1 MTNPPVSSNKALTFT
16 LLSCGTVL
24 GLAGTDLVLPAI
36 PTLPNSLAGTIE
48 QAQLVLAAY
57 AFGSGIGLL
66 FFGELGARYDQRRLL
81 IASLASFALLSLA
94 ATLTTSILQLV
105 SVRLLQGFA
114 GSAAAVFA
122 PGMIRKMFDERGA
135 LRALGLMGSIES
147 MVPALAPIL
156 GAWLLIYFDWEISF
170 VIIGALS
177 AVLAVVWLFF
187 SDLLPSLRSTQSRQ
201 GYAALLKNRNF
212 QHYALSQAFTLGG
225 LLVFVFG
232 APTVIILSMGGSL
245 TDFVVMQVIGIT
257 FYAISANLTSQS
269 VERFGAERMILFGSV
284 LSAIG
289 FSSIF
294 VFSVVGNNHP
304 QILWGLFVI
313 GNLGLGLR
321 GPPGFYS
328 AVLAA
333 GDNDA
338 RGAALM
344 LLYVLMTAALG
355 TTAVAPFIELGL
367 LPLSLVAALI
377 SWGSVGLVVR
387 NKRSPQL

>member
-1 MTNPPVSSNKALTFT
+1 MLTLS
-16 LLSCGTVL
+16 LLVCGTVL

-36 PTLPNSLAGTIE
+36 PTLPNSLSGNVE

-57 AFGSGIGLL
+57 AAGSGIGLL

-81 IASLASFALLSLA
+81 MASLAGFAVLSLL
-94 ATLTTSILQLV
+94 ATTTTSILQLV
-105 SVRLLQGFA
+105 AVRLVQGFA

-122 PGMIRKMFDERGA
+122 PGMIRKMFDEPTA

-156 GAWLLIYFDWEISF
+156 GAWLLLYFDWEISF
-170 VIIGALS
+170 VLIGALS
-177 AVLAVVWLFF
+177 SVLAVVWLFF
-187 SDLLPSLRSTQSRQ
+187 PDLLPSVRSTQSQQ
-201 GYAALLKNRNF
+201 GYAALLKNRRF
-212 QHYALSQAFTLGG
+212 QNYALSQAFTLGG

-232 APTVIILSMGGSL
+232 APTVITLTMGGGLS
-245 TDFVVMQVIGIT
+245 DFVVMQVIGIA
-257 FYAISANLTSQS
+257 FYVVSANLAGHTVQ
-269 VERFGAERMILFGSV
+269 RYGAQRMILLGSV
-284 LSAIG
+284 MSALG

-294 VFSVVGNNHP
+294 AYAVWGENNP
-304 QILWGLFVI
+304 QVLWALFAI

-321 GPPGFYS
+321 GPPGFYN

-355 TTAVAPFIELGL
+355 TAAVAPFIEIGL
-367 LPLSLVAALI
+367 MPLSLAASLA
-377 SWGSVGLVVR
+377 SWGSVVLVL
-387 NKRSPQL
+387 RSEPA

>member
-1 MTNPPVSSNKALTFT
+1 M
-16 LLSCGTVL
+16 CGTVL

-57 AFGSGIGLL
+57 AAGSGIGLL

-81 IASLASFALLSLA
+81 MASLAGFAVLSLL
-94 ATLTTSILQLV
+94 ATMTTSVLALV
-105 SVRLLQGFA
+105 GVRLLQGFA

-122 PGMIRKMFDERGA
+122 PGMIRKMFSEARA
-135 LRALGLMGSIES
+135 MRALGLMGSIES

-156 GAWLLIYFDWEISF
+156 GAWLLIYYDWQISF

-187 SDLLPSLRSTQSRQ
+187 PSLLPNVRSTQSNQ
-201 GYAALLKNRNF
+201 GYGALLKNQTF
-212 QHYALSQAFTLGG
+212 QNYALSQAFTLGG
-225 LLVFVFG
+225 LLIFVFG
-232 APTVIILSMGGSL
+232 APTVITLSMGGSL
-245 TDFVVMQVIGIT
+245 GDFVIMQVIGIG
-257 FYAISANLTSQS
+257 FYVVSANLVGHTVQ
-269 VERFGAERMILFGSV
+269 RFGAQPMILLGSV
-284 LSAIG
+284 MGAIG

-294 VFSVVGNNHP
+294 AYSIWGADNP
-304 QILWGLFVI
+304 QVLWGLFAI
-313 GNLGLGLR
+313 SNLGLGLR
-321 GPPGFYS
+321 GPPGFYN

-355 TTAVAPFIELGL
+355 TAAVAPFIERGL
-367 LPLSLVAALI
+367 MPLSLAAAIVTWASVA
-377 SWGSVGLVVR
+377 LVLR
-387 NKRSPQL
+387 TTASER

>member
-1 MTNPPVSSNKALTFT
+1 M
-16 LLSCGTVL
+16 CGTVL

-57 AFGSGIGLL
+57 AAGSGIGLL

-81 IASLASFALLSLA
+81 MASLAGFAVLSLL
-94 ATLTTSILQLV
+94 ATMTTSVLALV
-105 SVRLLQGFA
+105 GVRLLQGFA

-122 PGMIRKMFDERGA
+122 PGMIRKMFNEA
-135 LRALGLMGSIES
+135 AAMRALGLMGSIES

-156 GAWLLIYFDWEISF
+156 GAWLLIYYDWQISF

-187 SDLLPSLRSTQSRQ
+187 PSLLPSVRSTQSSQ
-201 GYAALLKNRNF
+201 GYGTLLQNRQF
-212 QHYALSQAFTLGG
+212 QNYALSQAFTLGG
-225 LLVFVFG
+225 LLIFVFG
-232 APTVIILSMGGSL
+232 APTVITLSMGGSL
-245 TDFVVMQVIGIT
+245 SDFVIMQVIGIA
-257 FYAISANLTSQS
+257 FYVASANLVGLT
-269 VERFGAERMILFGSV
+269 VERFGAQTMILLGSV
-284 LSAIG
+284 MGAIG

-294 VFSVVGNNHP
+294 AYSIWGANNP
-304 QILWGLFVI
+304 QVLWGLFAI
-313 GNLGLGLR
+313 SNLGLGLR
-321 GPPGFYS
+321 GPPGFYN

-355 TTAVAPFIELGL
+355 TAAVAPFIELGL
-367 LPLSLVAALI
+367 MPLSFAATLVTWASVALVMRTNA
-377 SWGSVGLVVR
+377 S
-387 NKRSPQL
+387 

>member
-1 MTNPPVSSNKALTFT
+1 V
-16 LLSCGTVL
+16 CGTVL

-36 PTLPNSLAGTIE
+36 PTLPNALRGSIE

-57 AFGSGIGLL
+57 AGGSGIGLL

-81 IASLASFALLSLA
+81 MASLAGFAALSLL
-94 ATLTTSILQLV
+94 ATVTTSILQLV

-122 PGMIRKMFDERGA
+122 PGMIRKMFDENGA
-135 LRALGLMGSIES
+135 LRALGLMGSVES

-170 VIIGALS
+170 VIIGTLS
-177 AVLAVVWLFF
+177 AALAVVWLFF
-187 SDLLPSLRSTQSRQ
+187 PNLLPNVRSTQSDQ
-201 GYAALLKNRNF
+201 GYTALLINRSF

-232 APTVIILSMGGSL
+232 APTVITLTMGGSL
-245 TDFVVMQVIGIT
+245 SDFVVMQVIGIT
-257 FYAISANLTSQS
+257 FYVVSANLTGQS
-269 VERFGAERMILFGSV
+269 VARFGAETMILFGSI
-284 LSAIG
+284 LSALG

-294 VFSVVGNNHP
+294 AYSLIATVHEAEAKP
-304 QILWGLFVI
+304 QVLWVLFAI

-328 AVLAA
+328 AVVAA

-355 TTAVAPFIELGL
+355 TALVAPFIELGL
-367 LPLSLVAALI
+367 MPLSLVAAAV
-377 SWGSVGLVVR
+377 SWASVGLVVS
-387 NKRSPQL
+387 NRSVAQL

>member
-1 MTNPPVSSNKALTFT
+1 
-16 LLSCGTVL
+16 L

-36 PTLPNSLAGTIE
+36 PTLPDALAGNIE

-57 AFGSGIGLL
+57 AGGSGIGLL

-81 IASLASFALLSLA
+81 MISLAGFACLSLL
-94 ATLTTSILQLV
+94 ATVTTSILQLV

-122 PGMIRKMFDERGA
+122 PGMIRKMFDEPGA
-135 LRALGLMGSIES
+135 LRALGLMGSVES

-156 GAWLLIYFDWEISF
+156 GAWLLIYFDWQISF

-187 SDLLPSLRSTQSRQ
+187 PRLLPNVRSTQSSQ
-201 GYAALLKNRNF
+201 GYTALLHNRSF

-232 APTVIILSMGGSL
+232 APTVITLNMGGSL
-245 TDFVVMQVIGIT
+245 RDFVVMQVIGIT
-257 FYAISANLTSQS
+257 FYVISANLAGRS
-269 VERFGAERMILFGSV
+269 VARFGAERMILLGSV
-284 LSAIG
+284 LSALG

-294 VFSVVGNNHP
+294 AYATLTAVNASDQHP
-304 QILWGLFVI
+304 QVLWVLFAI

-321 GPPGFYS
+321 GPPGFYN

-344 LLYVLMTAALG
+344 LLYTLMTAALG
-355 TTAVAPFIELGL
+355 TAAVAPFIELGL
-367 LPLSLVAALI
+367 IPLSMAAMLVCWA
-377 SWGSVGLVVR
+377 SVVLVIR
-387 NKRSPQL
+387 QPASARE

>member
-1 MTNPPVSSNKALTFT
+1 M
-16 LLSCGTVL
+16 L

-36 PTLPNSLAGTIE
+36 PTLPQSLAGNIE

-57 AFGSGIGLL
+57 AGGSGIGLL

-81 IASLASFALLSLA
+81 MASLAGFACLSLL
-94 ATLTTSILQLV
+94 ATVTSSILQLV
-105 SVRLLQGFA
+105 GVRLLQGFA

-122 PGMIRKMFDERGA
+122 PGMIRKMFDEPGA
-135 LRALGLMGSIES
+135 LRALGLMGSVES

-156 GAWLLIYFDWEISF
+156 GAWLLIYFDWQISF
-170 VIIGALS
+170 VIIGAL
-177 AVLAVVWLFF
+177 AATLAVVWLFF
-187 SDLLPSLRSTQSRQ
+187 PRLLPNVRSTQSSQ
-201 GYAALLKNRNF
+201 GYTALVNNRSF

-232 APTVIILSMGGSL
+232 APTVITLTMGGSL
-245 TDFVVMQVIGIT
+245 SDFVVMQVIGIT
-257 FYAISANLTSQS
+257 FYVLSANLASRS
-269 VERFGAERMILFGSV
+269 VARFGAERMILLGSV
-284 LSAIG
+284 MSAAG

-294 VFSVVGNNHP
+294 AYAMVIDTTAGYPNT
-304 QILWGLFVI
+304 QMLWLLFAI

-321 GPPGFYS
+321 GPPGFYK

-344 LLYVLMTAALG
+344 LLYTLMTAALG
-355 TTAVAPFIELGL
+355 TAAVAPFIELGL
-367 LPLSLVAALI
+367 VPLSMAAMLV
-377 SWGSVGLVVR
+377 SWASVALVVR
-387 NKRSPQL
+387 HQGGAHE